1 MKILI
6 TGATGFLGSHLV
18 PRLIKEGHDVRILK
32 EKNDPGDL
40 LKGLNIEVVLGDI
53 RDGKAVKAAVKGSEV
68 VFHLVGIVSYWSKLN
83 DLQYEV
89 NVRGT
94 KNVVEAC
101 LEYKIK
107 RLIHVS
113 SDVTVGVEGENKLA
127 NEETPYNLFP
137 LRVNYCDTKFLGEM
151 EVYKGIAKGLDAV
164 ILCPASMYGERDR
177 RKIKTDMT
185 FNFKFPMNLFYM
197 KGGIAVVDVED
208 VVEGLIKAW
217 ERGKRGERYLLIGE
231 NLTFY
236 EMRKII
242 SEVLGKK
249 PPIFCFPSWLLT
261 LLSYLFV
268 GISKITKK
276 RPKLTPEM
284 ARFNK
289 IEFYFSNEKAER
301 ELGLK
306 FRPFKDSIKRAI
318 KWYKGHGF
326 L

>member
-1 MKILI
+1 MKILV

-18 PRLIKEGHDVRILK
+18 PRLIKEGYDVRILK
-32 EKNDPGDL
+32 EKSDPGDL
-40 LKGLNIEVVLGDI
+40 LKGLNVEVVLGDI
-53 RDGKAVKAAVKGSEV
+53 RDGKAVKAAVKGCEV
-68 VFHLVGIVSYWSKLN
+68 VFHLVGIISYWEKLN
-83 DLQYEV
+83 ELQYQV
-89 NVRGT
+89 NVIGT
-94 KNVVEAC
+94 RNVVEAC
-101 LEYKIK
+101 LEYKVK

-113 SDVTVGVEGENKLA
+113 SDVTVGVEGKGKLA
-127 NEETPYNLFP
+127 NEETPYNLFS
-137 LRVNYCDTKFLGEM
+137 LKVNYCDTKFLGEV
-151 EVYKGIAKGLDAV
+151 EVLKGVAKGLNAV
-164 ILCPASMYGERDR
+164 ILCPASMYGEGDR

-197 KGGIAVVDVED
+197 KGGIAVVDVKD

-217 ERGKRGERYLLIGE
+217 KKGKKGERYLLIGE

-242 SEVLGKK
+242 AGALGKK
-249 PPIFCFPSWLLT
+249 PPIFCFPSCFLA

-289 IEFYFSNEKAER
+289 IEFYFSNEKVKK

-306 FRPFKDSIKRAI
+306 FRFFKDSIKRAV
-318 KWYKGHGF
+318 KWYKEHGF